1 MQRERT
7 QPSKKKTADLGRKS
21 RNNTHVKTADLGS
34 DSCTIAYKESGRI
47 PQHTWGKCL
56 TKGNLHNKSQ

>member
-47 PQHTWGKCL
+47 PQHTWQ
-56 TKGNLHNKSQ
+56 SS